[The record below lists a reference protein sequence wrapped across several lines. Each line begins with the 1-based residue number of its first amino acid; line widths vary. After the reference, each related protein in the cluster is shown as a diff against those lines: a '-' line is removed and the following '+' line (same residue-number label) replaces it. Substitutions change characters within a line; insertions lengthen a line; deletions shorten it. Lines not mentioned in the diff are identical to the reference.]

1 MPKPP
6 LTVDEILDA
15 IIDAQLIFE
24 RCVAEQPIIQSVERL
39 RYQAS
44 EIVESLADLYQT
56 AAAHLITDEDAHA

>member
-1 MPKPP
+1 MSKLP
-6 LTVDEILDA
+6 LTVVEILDA
-15 IIDAQLIFE
+15 IVDAQLIVE
-24 RCVAEQPIIQSVERL
+24 KRVAEQPIIQSVERL